1 MLEIIL
7 THSMFFFFLA
17 PRKQIDPG
25 LVFCQADAS
34 QGQGVEMI
42 AHECAPDL
50 SRKRK

>member
-7 THSMFFFFLA
+7 THSMFFFLA